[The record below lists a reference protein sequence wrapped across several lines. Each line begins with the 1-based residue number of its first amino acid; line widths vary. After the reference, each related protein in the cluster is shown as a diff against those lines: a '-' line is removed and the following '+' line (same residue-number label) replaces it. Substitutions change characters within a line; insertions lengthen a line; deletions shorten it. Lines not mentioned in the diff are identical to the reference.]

1 MSALGV
7 RGGVRSSRESVVV
20 CDFRRV
26 VAAWMA
32 VSGPLG
38 RSGASLL
45 LVDLSVGGA
54 REVWKCARR
63 VCVVCVREMSLG
75 RSFGGGMLDGQRR
88 IYKDFRRAY
97 RVPAVEAALYAR
109 YVLCPQKLS
118 SWWGL

>member
-1 MSALGV
+1 
-7 RGGVRSSRESVVV
+7 
-20 CDFRRV
+20 
-26 VAAWMA
+26 
-32 VSGPLG
+32 
-38 RSGASLL
+38 
-45 LVDLSVGGA
+45 
-54 REVWKCARR
+54 
-63 VCVVCVREMSLG
+63 VVCVREMSLG